1 MDRGTNKTKT
11 GVGVGIRNTLTLLN
25 HKLKVKNIQVAADIP
40 DELPEIPIFPGEIN
54 QVWTNIIDNA
64 IDAMEA
70 GGTLE
75 INCSTS
81 SKWLKTSIIDNGP
94 GIPAEI
100 LDNIFDPFFTT
111 KEVGKG
117 TGLGLDIV
125 RKIVNAHKGE
135 IKVESRPGRT
145 EFIICLP
152 LQENA

>member
-1 MDRGTNKTKT
+1 M
-11 GVGVGIRNTLTLLN
+11 
-25 HKLKVKNIQVAADIP
+25 KNIQPRLDIP
-40 DELPEIPIFPGEIN
+40 DSLPPIPIFPGEIN
-54 QVWTNIIDNA
+54 QVWTNLIDNA
-64 IDAMEA
+64 IDAMDT
-70 GGTLE
+70 GGSLE
-75 INCSTS
+75 IVCATNG
-81 SKWLKTSIIDNGP
+81 KWLKTSIIDNGP
-94 GIPAEI
+94 GIPADI